1 MNLQT
6 TVGTGLRYFCG
17 LSALECTRTMEQQW
31 IVIRGARTHNL
42 KGITVALP
50 RKRLIVITGV
60 SGSGKSSL
68 AFDTLYAEGQRRFVE
83 SLSAYARQFLER
95 MPRPEIDGIEGLPP
109 ALALE
114 QRPLQ
119 RNPRSTVATMT
130 ELYDH
135 FRLLY
140 GRIGTTY
147 CARCN
152 RPVRR
157 ASAQSFAEE
166 LLRQLPS
173 GSQLVVGFPFPE
185 RPPALSERLARL
197 QADGFVRLLH
207 RPTAELVGL
216 AEAASRIGRADE
228 WIVVVDRLL
237 LSAEQETVSRLV
249 EALEMA
255 FGAGEGRAV
264 AYERK
269 SRAEY
274 RASSRYE
281 CAYCQIEYVEPEPRL
296 FSFNSPLGACPVC
309 QGFGRTI
316 GIDPELVIPDKQRSL
331 RDGAIHPFRTP
342 SGALHL
348 QRLLAVAKRYG
359 IPTDVPVEQLTPE
372 QWRLIWEG
380 ADEYIGLHRFF
391 AQLEEQTHK
400 VQARVLLSRYR
411 SYTRCHAC
419 GGSRLRT
426 SARRVAVGGKFF
438 PELLTMSLSEA
449 LQWFEQLQL
458 TPGQEAVVGT
468 VLSEIRRRLQILVDI
483 GLGYLT
489 LDRLSHTLSG
499 GEAQRIQLATALSSS
514 LVGTLYVLDEP
525 SIGLHPRDTERL
537 LQVLFR
543 LRDLGN
549 TIVVVEHDLDILR
562 HADWVLELGPGAGEQ
577 GGRVVFEGTVEELQR
592 SDTLTGSYLSGR
604 RRVELPVRRRKPK
617 GWLWIRKPTA
627 HNLKGDDVALPL
639 GCLSVISG
647 VSGSGKSTLLYD
659 VLYAHLQRLRG
670 IPVEELGACA
680 GIEGAESIEHV
691 VLVDQAPPGRSSR
704 STPATYTKAFDPIR
718 ELFATTDYARQ
729 RGWTAGYFSF
739 NIPGGRCEVCQGEG
753 IVWVEMQFL
762 SDLPLEC
769 EACRGMRYK
778 SEVLQA
784 RYRGRSIVDVLQM
797 TVDEAVDFFA
807 EQRRIVER
815 LLPLQQVGLG
825 YLRLGQP
832 TTMLSGGEAQRL
844 KLAAHLA
851 EHEEGQKLFLL
862 DEPTTGL
869 HLHDVARLLAV
880 LQQLVDRGHTVVV
893 IEHHMHVI
901 AAADWVVDLGPEAGE
916 AGGYV
921 VAMGTPEQVA
931 RSRRSHT
938 GAALRRFLAYE
949 PSLIDGSHVTL

>member
-1 MNLQT
+1 
-6 TVGTGLRYFCG
+6 
-17 LSALECTRTMEQQW
+17 MEQRW
-31 IVIRGARTHNL
+31 IVVRGARTHNL
-42 KGITVALP
+42 KDITVALP
-50 RKRLIVITGV
+50 RNRLIVITGL

-68 AFDTLYAEGQRRFVE
+68 ALDTLYAEGQRRFVE

-95 MPRPEIDGIEGLPP
+95 MPRPDVDGIDGLPP

-130 ELYDH
+130 ELYDY

-147 CARCN
+147 CARCE

-166 LLRQLPS
+166 LLQQLPP
-173 GSQLVVGFPFPE
+173 GSRVLVGFPFPE
-185 RPPALSERLARL
+185 KPPTLPERLARL
-197 QADGFVRLLH
+197 QAEGFVRLLH
-207 RPTAELVGL
+207 CPTAELVAL
-216 AEAASRIGRADE
+216 AEATSRIGRAEE
-228 WIVVVDRLL
+228 WLVVVDRLL
-237 LSAEQETVSRLV
+237 LRAEEETVSRLV
-249 EALEMA
+249 EALEVA
-255 FGAGEGRAV
+255 FRMGEGRAV
-264 AYERK
+264 AYERD
-269 SRAEY
+269 SRTEY
-274 RASSRYE
+274 RASNRYE
-281 CAYCQIEYVEPEPRL
+281 CAYCHIEYVEPEPRL
-296 FSFNSPLGACPVC
+296 FSFNSPLGACPTC

-316 GIDPELVIPDKQRSL
+316 GIDPELVVPDKRRSL

-342 SGALHL
+342 GAAPHL
-348 QRLLAVAKRYG
+348 RRLLAVAERYG
-359 IPTDVPVEQLTPE
+359 LPTDVPVEQLTPE

-380 ADEYIGLHRFF
+380 ADEYSGLHRFF

-400 VQARVLLSRYR
+400 VQARVFLSRYR
-411 SYTRCHAC
+411 GYTRCPAC

-438 PELLTMSLSEA
+438 PELLTMSLAEA
-449 LQWFEQLQL
+449 LEWFVQLQL
-458 TPGQEAVVGT
+458 TPTQEAVVGT

-483 GLGYLT
+483 GLGYIT

-537 LQVLFR
+537 LRILFR

-549 TIVVVEHDLDILR
+549 TIVVVEHDLDILC

-577 GGRVVFEGTVEELQR
+577 GGSVVFEGTVEQLHHTE
-592 SDTLTGSYLSGR
+592 TLTGSYLSGR
-604 RRVELPVRRRKPK
+604 RRVELPRQRRRPK
-617 GWLWIRKPTA
+617 GWLRIRKPTA
-627 HNLKGDDVALPL
+627 HNLKGDDVELPL

-659 VLYAHLQRLRG
+659 VLYAHLRRLKG
-670 IPVEELGACA
+670 LPVESLGACA
-680 GIEGAESIEHV
+680 GIEGTEAIEQV
-691 VLVDQAPPGRSSR
+691 VLIDQAPPGRSSR

-718 ELFATTDYARQ
+718 EVFAATDYAQQ
-729 RGWTAGYFSF
+729 RGWTSGYFSF
-739 NIPGGRCEVCQGEG
+739 NIPGGRCEACQGEG

-769 EACRGMRYK
+769 EACGGMRYR

-784 RYRGRSIVDVLQM
+784 RYRGKSIVDVLQM
-797 TVDEAVDFFA
+797 TVDEAVGFFA
-807 EQRRIVER
+807 EHRRIVER
-815 LLPLQQVGLG
+815 LLPLQHVGLG

-844 KLAAHLA
+844 KLAAFLS
-851 EHEEGQKLFLL
+851 ESEGGQKLFLL

-869 HLHDVARLLAV
+869 HLHDVSRLLAV

-916 AGGYV
+916 QGGFV

-931 RSRRSHT
+931 RSRRSYT
-938 GAALRRFLAYE
+938 GAVLRQFLAQRQ
-949 PSLIDGSHVTL
+949 SWADGSYARL